1 MKQLY
6 IRSVLYTRQKQNH
19 FVLRNDI
26 QIVYAEKLHSTAV
39 GSCCQHTL
47 NQPSATELKG
57 KVYYSNI
64 FIILVPRKEREEENE
79 GMSQK
84 TVEVVQRN
92 HAIRGV

>member
-1 MKQLY
+1 M
-6 IRSVLYTRQKQNH
+6 
-19 FVLRNDI
+19 RNDI

-64 FIILVPRKEREEENE
+64 FIILVPRKEREEEKAKKAE
-79 GMSQK
+79 IKRQK
-84 TVEVVQRN
+84 AEEKAKRLAEKQAKKQEKEN
-92 HAIRGV
+92 LKNKDK

>member
-1 MKQLY
+1 MFY
-6 IRSVLYTRQKQNH
+6 IQDKNEAIS
-19 FVLRNDI
+19 FFRNDI

-47 NQPSATELKG
+47 NQSSATELKG

-84 TVEVVQRN
+84 KSK
-92 HAIRGV
+92 